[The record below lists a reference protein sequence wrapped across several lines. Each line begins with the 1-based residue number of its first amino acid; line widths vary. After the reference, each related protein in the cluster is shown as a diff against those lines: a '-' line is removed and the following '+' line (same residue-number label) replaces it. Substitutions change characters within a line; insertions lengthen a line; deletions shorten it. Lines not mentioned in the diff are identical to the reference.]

1 MIKVAV
7 TDDHQLILSG
17 LKDIL
22 SNSEKT
28 EFVGGYLNLEETRSG
43 LQSDQPDVL
52 LLDVNLPD
60 GDGIEYCKE
69 LVKLY
74 PDLKVIALTSYDQTI
89 MVKNMM
95 RNGASGYLLKNT
107 SKDELLEAIEKVA
120 SGGRFLQPELEKQLL
135 DESFGNAAKQG
146 YIPTL
151 TRREKEVLALII
163 DEMTS
168 AEIAEKLFIAQKT
181 VETHR
186 LNLIQKMGVRNT
198 AGLVKEAINKGLLD

>member
-7 TDDHQLILSG
+7 TDDHQLIING

-22 SNSEKT
+22 SAADGI
-28 EFVGGYLNLEETRSG
+28 EFANGYLTIEETRKG
-43 LQSDQPDVL
+43 LTKNTTDVL

-60 GDGIEYCKE
+60 GDGIQYCKE
-69 LVKLY
+69 LTKEH
-74 PDLKVIALTSYDQTI
+74 PNLKVIALTSYDQSI

-107 SKDELLEAIEKVA
+107 SKQELLKAIETVCN
-120 SGGRFLQPELEKQLL
+120 GGRFLQPELERRLL
-135 DESFGNAAKQG
+135 DESFGSAPQQG

-151 TRREKEVLALII
+151 TRREKEVLELILE
-163 DEMTS
+163 EMTS
-168 AEIAEKLFIAQKT
+168 AEIADKLFISQKT

-198 AGLVKEAINKGLLD
+198 AGLVKEAINKGMVE